1 MDLHQ
6 TDPEFAERFAYFAF
20 QEVINEENQQ
30 LDEKTRYM
38 AISAAL
44 IGCGAVDAYRENAPP
59 ERWKTASRRSPLK
72 EIVYQATRLFR
83 VWPNPALSAGHK

>member
-30 LDEKTRYM
+30 LDEKTR
-38 AISAAL
+38 
-44 IGCGAVDAYRENAPP
+44 
-59 ERWKTASRRSPLK
+59 
-72 EIVYQATRLFR
+72 
-83 VWPNPALSAGHK
+83 

>member
-44 IGCGAVDAYRENAPP
+44 IGCARFAAMGGLIFLQVNGCIN
-59 ERWKTASRRSPLK
+59 L
-72 EIVYQATRLFR
+72 
-83 VWPNPALSAGHK
+83 

>member
-20 QEVINEENQQ
+20 HEVMNEENQQ

-44 IGCGAVDAYRENAPP
+44 IGAALWTHTGKCSP
-59 ERWKTASRRSPLK
+59 ERWKTASRRSP
-72 EIVYQATRLFR
+72 
-83 VWPNPALSAGHK
+83 